1 MKADNGQTDRIVQVT
16 ERPVPPRPKP
26 LWQDA
31 AVRSVA
37 ELLARRWVLQIV
49 EELWER
55 PLRRV
60 QLQKR
65 LEPISDKIL
74 TDTLRELIAA
84 GYVCRQFYEGT
95 PPRVVYRLSRRGH
108 SLGQLLAL
116 VTDWSVTSASL
127 GLPGLGEAG
136 NRTAS

>member
-1 MKADNGQTDRIVQVT
+1 MKVDSEQTSRITQVA
-16 ERPVPPRPKP
+16 ERPVLPRTRP
-26 LWQDA
+26 LWQDE
-31 AVRSVA
+31 AVRPVA

-74 TDTLRELIAA
+74 TGTLRELIAA
-84 GYVCRQFYEGT
+84 GYVSRHFYEGT

-127 GLPGLGEAG
+127 GLPGLGDAE